1 MALLGSVSPPE
12 TGQIVE
18 VRRRRYVV
26 QSVDASAQPDHPVG
40 VSGHRP
46 QHLVSIVSVED
57 DAYGEELVV
66 VQGQAFQI

>member
-26 QSVDASAQPDHPVG
+26 QAVG
-40 VSGHRP
+40 ASGHRP
-46 QHLVSIVSVED
+46 QHLVSMVSVED
-57 DAYGEELVV
+57 DANGEELVV
-66 VQGQAFQI
+66 VWSEAFQIWKNIQRMQ